1 MNFDDLYNR
10 VFVTEQEVNSE
21 VASPEDFNDVEPAP
35 VPEPPMTPDLEEE
48 PAPVIDVNE
57 VADLESYIIQATE
70 LSNKLVSSNGD
81 DLLSKISK
89 LDRPGTQFE
98 NIYGSLKSNL
108 LRASEA
114 LSDLASQL
122 LVYKN
127 APKR

>member
-1 MNFDDLYNR
+1 MKFNDLYNR
-10 VFVTEQEVNSE
+10 VFIKEQDEQPSE
-21 VASPEDFNDVEPAP
+21 VASPEDFNVEPAP
-35 VPEPPMTPDLEEE
+35 VPEAPAMPTDEEAV
-48 PAPVIDVNE
+48 PAIDVNE